1 MTGMTDLSPKRA
13 LVLFSGG
20 QDSTTALA
28 YALAH
33 YDAVETIGFDY
44 GQRHQVELTCRGA
57 VLAEIKQ
64 HFPEWGAKLGPDRV
78 INLATFSQLSP
89 SALTDE
95 QAEITTGPSGLPTSF
110 VPGRNLFFFQYAA
123 VLAFHRNLGHLV
135 GGMCETDY
143 SGYPDCREAT
153 LQSLNR
159 SLNLGMATDFEI
171 VTPLMHLTKAESW
184 HLAFELG
191 GAAFVTLIRDATHT
205 CYKGV
210 RAHLHEW
217 GYGCGACPACE
228 LRRAGYEEWQATLDA
243 K

>member
-1 MTGMTDLSPKRA
+1 MIGLTHLSPKRA

-20 QDSTTALA
+20 QDSTTVLA
-28 YALAH
+28 YALVH
-33 YDAVETIGFDY
+33 YDWVETIGFDY
-44 GQRHQVELTCRGA
+44 GQRHEVELTCREV

-64 HFPEWGAKLGPDRV
+64 YFPEWGTKLGPDRV
-78 INLATFSQLSP
+78 INLETFSQLSP

-95 QAEITTGPSGLPTSF
+95 QAEITVGPSGLPTSF

-123 VLAFHRNLGHLV
+123 VLAFHQNLGHLV

-143 SGYPDCREAT
+143 SGYPDCREET
-153 LQSLNR
+153 LQSLKR

-191 GAAFVTLIRDATHT
+191 GDALIKIVKDATHT

-210 RAHLHEW
+210 RDHLHEW
-217 GYGCGACPACE
+217 GYGCGVCPACQ
-228 LRRAGYEEWQATLDA
+228 LRCSGYEAWQATLA
-243 K
+243 ET